1 MHCLLTLW
9 LLTHIVAKILE
20 TGAKF
25 LQYACLTNL
34 LLALDKPFFSHM
46 PLQLLHWLFSMDKVW
61 ISNLNVFTFMK
72 IVNYV
77 YKKYS
82 QIITSLLCVYLYC
95 AVHTFSH
102 DSIMLADV
110 LVWGTVLTS

>member
-1 MHCLLTLW
+1 
-9 LLTHIVAKILE
+9 
-20 TGAKF
+20 
-25 LQYACLTNL
+25 
-34 LLALDKPFFSHM
+34 
-46 PLQLLHWLFSMDKVW
+46 
-61 ISNLNVFTFMK
+61 MK